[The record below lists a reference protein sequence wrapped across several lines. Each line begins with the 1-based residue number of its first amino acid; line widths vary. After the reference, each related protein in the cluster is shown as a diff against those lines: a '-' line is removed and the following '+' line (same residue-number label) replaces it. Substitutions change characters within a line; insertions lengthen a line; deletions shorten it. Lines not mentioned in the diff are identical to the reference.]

1 MSQHPTA
8 PSTKNGTSPSS
19 SPKKRGR
26 PKGWKK
32 AKASEDFKVT
42 LEGNSDFKI
51 TPEVEANIATYTAED
66 AALDAELEQLAKQR
80 PQVTEDAPAAA
91 MEVVKPRESL
101 EHLSA
106 HVDGEYKPASN
117 MAELQE
123 QVHLAKQVGADS
135 IDGTEALIRM
145 IFRVDFD
152 KIKASIGYGIYH
164 NIRVYLDGMFDGLKN
179 MDKMTME
186 QKLHSTDQKK
196 EAVKTI

>member
-1 MSQHPTA
+1 MSQPPTA
-8 PSTKNGTSPSS
+8 PSMKNGTSPSS

-32 AKASEDFKVT
+32 AKE
-42 LEGNSDFKI
+42 LEGNSDFKV
-51 TPEVEANIATYTAED
+51 TPEVDAEIAKFTGATYTPED

-80 PQVTEDAPAAA
+80 PQVTDDVPAAA
-91 MEVVKPRESL
+91 MEVIKPKESL

-106 HVDGEYKPASN
+106 HVDGEYKPAN
-117 MAELQE
+117 TMAELQE

-135 IDGTEALIRM
+135 IDGTEALVRM
-145 IFRVDFD
+145 IFRGDFD

-164 NIRVYLDGMFDGLKN
+164 DIRIYVTGMFEGLKN

-186 QKLHSTDQKK
+186 QKLHSTEKKK
-196 EAVKTI
+196 ETVKTI